1 MDDSIFLHLRLCRS
15 HVSICL
21 AGAAT
26 VACLCVGNGWIQRD
40 TDRSG
45 MYVFQ
50 HVERLRACAMPS
62 SRYGHCQIEG
72 GTPEEDG
79 FFLPMTTL
87 KSSDDLNNK
96 SEENIAK

>member
-1 MDDSIFLHLRLCRS
+1 MDVSNFRNLQLCRS
-15 HVSICL
+15 HVSMCL

-26 VACLCVGNGWIQRD
+26 AARLCVGNEWIQRD

-62 SRYGHCQIEG
+62 SRYGHCQIES
-72 GTPEEDG
+72 GTLDG
-79 FFLPMTTL
+79 FFLPTTTL
-87 KSSDDLNNK
+87 KSSDDLNK